1 MAEVTQAEIE
11 QLQYLLDEARKQ
23 SQHPLV
29 PPNDREARLAFSLA
43 DQVLKSIETMKR
55 AIAKDRSIRDAKAM
69 EGDLGLVADDRDL
82 LRLSIASVI
91 HSQVLAIRDGR
102 NREAAATAPADK
114 PVAFHSVMVECFH
127 DETFTVRV
135 ESGILQYEGDQLSR
149 CVEVHAYAP
158 AQGRRTAEQ
167 AAHDVIVGARMLSKA
182 IADRPL
188 TAVAPEVAP

>member
-1 MAEVTQAEIE
+1 MADVTQAEIE

-29 PPNDREARLAFSLA
+29 PPNDREAKLAFSLA

-69 EGDLGLVADDRDL
+69 

-91 HSQVLAIRDGR
+91 HSQVLAVRDGR

-114 PVAFHSVMVECFH
+114 PP
-127 DETFTVRV
+127 
-135 ESGILQYEGDQLSR
+135 SR
-149 CVEVHAYAP
+149 CVDVHAYAP

-188 TAVAPEVAP
+188 TAVAPEVVP

>member
-1 MAEVTQAEIE
+1 MADVTQAEIE

-69 EGDLGLVADDRDL
+69 

-91 HSQVLAIRDGR
+91 HSQVLAVRDGR

-135 ESGILQYEGDQLSR
+135 ESGILQYEGDQPSR
-149 CVEVHAYAP
+149 CVDVHAYAP

-182 IADRPL
+182 MLGGRQYLEFPKIVRA
-188 TAVAPEVAP
+188 A